1 MAQTIITTTITFIV
15 STLLGYSVSLIKQY
29 KTKIQNKEDND
40 KLQNTALL
48 IMIQSTLTNTFYAY
62 QQIGEIPDYVYKNWI
77 NLLKIYE
84 KLGGND
90 YIHTLETKMNNWKIV
105 KTDILDKE

>member
-84 KLGGND
+84 NLGGND